1 LKNQKNIPKN
11 AIKMIICALIEG
23 MSVQERQS
31 AAERQARSAVAN
43 EATAKKEF
51 PYETWVG
58 TDNLKLNHVS
68 MPKDAA
74 GILVAR
80 SRLPI
85 NKQEELDFLK
95 EVISAIKLKN
105 LGFSV
110 TLIPRI
116 KRPDGKGFLPG
127 PDAIV
132 NGSFF
137 EFKTVTGK
145 INKVGRRF
153 AESRIQGNN
162 VYIRVENPRHTKA
175 GVEKELVRLIKD
187 KNYSGGYKGIVVFTI
202 GTGQEERT
210 HFYRISD
217 LKK

>member
-1 LKNQKNIPKN
+1 MGNLFKRRRF
-11 AIKMIICALIEG
+11 
-23 MSVQERQS
+23 SQERQK
-31 AAERQARSAVAN
+31 AAEKLARNIAAN
-43 EATAKKEF
+43 KTTVKKEF
-51 PYETWVG
+51 PNETWIG
-58 TDNLKLNHVS
+58 IDKLKLKHIS
-68 MPKDAA
+68 IPKDTA
-74 GILVAR
+74 GILVAK

-95 EVISAIKLKN
+95 EIISATKLIN
-105 LGFSV
+105 LGSCV

-132 NGSFF
+132 NGSLF

-153 AESRIQGNN
+153 SESRLQGNN

-175 GVEKELVRLIKD
+175 GVVKELIGLIND

-210 HFYRISD
+210 YFYRIKD